1 MLDILQRVYDRE
13 TQSSSS
19 SDNDSEYKSVGEGGL
34 SEATICR
41 LLERG
46 HLLEDGE
53 LIDINPEDL
62 SPEELEMFHQ
72 ALFSGEIQ
80 GIEVW
85 KPWWLSEEASSL
97 QLAKDGTCLI
107 QVQEGQEEEE
117 EEEEEDKHT
126 STGIPPPP
134 LEPIPSLDTLTK
146 VEPSPFLSIHILDI
160 IYSYCFIMKRYN
172 GDPGADLLKVMDD
185 LMTLSSVL
193 PPPPIT
199 TPSSQTVG
207 EMVLNCLEKAC
218 RPATSSSESRQC
230 VIEVL
235 KDVITVLRHGRSV
248 IVTLLND
255 LKRIVHDAG
264 IEVDKTERKKVG
276 AVEKKVVFFMAW
288 ANESSSSALMS
299 ASALLVQAE
308 YEKHM
313 QTVDV
318 GGGLE
323 SLATRIDGRKGGEE
337 GAKEGLI
344 EEL

>member
-13 TQSSSS
+13 TQPSSS
-19 SDNDSEYKSVGEGGL
+19 SDDDSEDNSVEEGGL
-34 SEATICR
+34 SEATLCR

-46 HLLEDGE
+46 HLHEDGE
-53 LIDINPEDL
+53 LVDINPEDL
-62 SPEELEMFHQ
+62 SPEELEMFHK
-72 ALFSGEIQ
+72 ALFSGQIQ

-85 KPWWLSEEASSL
+85 KPWWLSEEASSF

-107 QVQEGQEEEE
+107 QVPEGEEDEEEE
-117 EEEEEDKHT
+117 KEDKHT
-126 STGIPPPP
+126 STAIPPPP

-146 VEPSPFLSIHILDI
+146 VEPSPFLSIHMLDI

-172 GDPGADLLKVMDD
+172 GDPGAYLLEVLDD

-193 PPPPIT
+193 PPPSIT
-199 TPSSQTVG
+199 TPSSRTVG
-207 EMVLNCLEKAC
+207 EVVLNCLEKAC
-218 RPATSSSESRQC
+218 RPATSISESRQC

-235 KDVITVLRHGRSV
+235 KDVVTVLQHGRSV

-255 LKRIVHDAG
+255 LKRILHDAG
-264 IEVDKTERKKVG
+264 SEVDKTERKKVG
-276 AVEKKVVFFMAW
+276 AAEKKVVFLMAW
-288 ANESSSSALMS
+288 ANESSSAALVS

-313 QTVDV
+313 QTVDG

-323 SLATRIDGRKGGEE
+323 SVATVIGGRKGEKE
-337 GAKEGLI
+337 GAKKGLI